1 MGTRTDVGIN
11 VMPRMQ
17 QPPLIASGDYAGFR
31 ENHGNLH
38 SLIQPKN
45 ALKGKTVFFGPSVL
59 MILIQS
65 PLINKELVYTVV
77 FLHPSQLKYT
87 SANMAMVCS
96 ILLSMMP
103 LKPHGFRIFPWLA
116 PGGGA
121 MGTVAL
127 CVAMGVI
134 YGGSWKQS
142 QAGLQFMA
150 GVDPTDFSWS
160 I

>member
-1 MGTRTDVGIN
+1 
-11 VMPRMQ
+11 
-17 QPPLIASGDYAGFR
+17 
-31 ENHGNLH
+31 
-38 SLIQPKN
+38 
-45 ALKGKTVFFGPSVL
+45 

-142 QAGLQFMA
+142 QAGLQLELIRRFFVVHLAPKATQA
-150 GVDPTDFSWS
+150 GNLSWQS
-160 I
+160 FK